1 MNPRL
6 RDRRLAVAARSS
18 FLHRAA
24 VAALP
29 AVLSLL
35 LLAAGAA
42 PGQASATITIINMD
56 GPGEGF
62 NDGTHVS
69 AVGGN
74 TGTTLGQQRLN
85 CFQQAAN
92 VWGALLT
99 SPVPIEIQAAFDPL
113 FCTATSAVLGSAGP
127 RFVEFNHP
135 NFEFQNY
142 WYHEALANKQA
153 GTDLTPPF
161 SGDNG
166 SDIRATFNSSLG
178 QSGCLSSSGWYY
190 GFDHNEGTRIDLLV
204 VLLHEFAHGLGFSTV
219 TNGATG
225 DYLGPPSMPA
235 VWDRFLFGESA
246 GLHWDQMT
254 PAQIVASAIDDGN
267 LSWDGAEVSEAAATL
282 MAHAPELVVPF
293 GSGSVS
299 GNNAPFGAALTL
311 AGVSAQ
317 AVVVVDPFAPTGD
330 GCDAPFT
337 NAAAVAGKI
346 AVIDRGLCT
355 FVIKA
360 RNAQNAG
367 AIGCILVNNAPGAFA
382 PSGVDPSITI
392 PVIAI
397 AQADGAALKS
407 AIAGGPTPVTLR
419 LSPTKFAGL
428 TSSGHVRM
436 YAPNPFVA
444 GSSVAH
450 FDVSATPNLLMEP
463 AINTD
468 LTSSVD
474 LTEPLFRDIGWLPRQ
489 AGVPGAG
496 PAARV
501 ALSGR
506 PNPTR
511 GTARL
516 HFELATDEA
525 LELSLYD
532 LSGRRVRVLLRGA
545 CAAGP
550 HDVNWDGLDQSGHT
564 AGPGVYLARLH
575 GTHTHVTQHLVL
587 VR

>member
-1 MNPRL
+1 
-6 RDRRLAVAARSS
+6 
-18 FLHRAA
+18 
-24 VAALP
+24 
-29 AVLSLL
+29 
-35 LLAAGAA
+35 
-42 PGQASATITIINMD
+42 MD

-69 AVGGN
+69 PVGGN
-74 TGTTLGQQRLN
+74 AGTTLGQQRLN

-92 VWGALLT
+92 VWGAILT

-127 RFVEFNHP
+127 RFVEFNDP

-166 SDIRATFNSSLG
+166 SDIRATFNSNLG

-190 GFDHNEGTRIDLLV
+190 GFDHNEGTRIDLLA

-219 TNGATG
+219 TSGATG
-225 DYLGPPSMPA
+225 DYLGPPTMPA
-235 VWDRFLFGESA
+235 VWDRFLYDETMA
-246 GLHWDQMT
+246 LHWDQMT
-254 PAQIVASAIDDGN
+254 PAQIVSSAIDDGN
-267 LSWDGAEVSEAAATL
+267 LSWDGAEVSETAAPF

-293 GSGSVS
+293 GAGSVS
-299 GNNAPFGAALTL
+299 GNSAPFGAALSL

-355 FVIKA
+355 FVIKVK
-360 RNAQNAG
+360 NAQNAG
-367 AIGCILVNNAPGAFA
+367 AIGCILVNNTTGSFA
-382 PSGVDPSITI
+382 PSGVDPTITI

-397 AQADGAALKS
+397 AQADGASLKT
-407 AIAGGPTPVTLR
+407 AIAGGPTAVTLR
-419 LSPTKFAGL
+419 LSPTRFAGL
-428 TSSGHVRM
+428 TPSGHLRM
-436 YAPNPFVA
+436 YAPTSFVQ

-450 FDVSATPNLLMEP
+450 WDVSATPNLLMEP
-463 AINTD
+463 AINSD

-489 AGVPGAG
+489 AGVPAAG

-501 ALSGR
+501 TLAGR

-516 HFELATDEA
+516 HFELATDES

-532 LSGRRVRVLLRGA
+532 LTGRRVRVLMKGA

-550 HDVNWDGLDQSGHT
+550 HDVSWDGLDQSGHA
-564 AGPGVYLARLH
+564 AGPGVYLARLQ
-575 GTHTHVTQHLVL
+575 GTRTHVTQHLVL